1 MIKFRSRNRIPVL
14 TWIDPKSGAAIVR
27 CSQPLTGMQR
37 GRCSEDEQ
45 LLASI
50 IRTVPKAGQLHI
62 FDARPKAN
70 AVANTAKGTPP
81 HTFHCTRNTDTMVVV
96 LGAGYEVLANYQNCS
111 LSFLGIN
118 NIHVIRDSQKK
129 VRLCARVRGR
139 VWTHVC

>member
-1 MIKFRSRNRIPVL
+1 VIKFRSRNRIPVL

-81 HTFHCTRNTDTMVVV
+81 HTFHR
-96 LGAGYEVLANYQNCS
+96 
-111 LSFLGIN
+111 
-118 NIHVIRDSQKK
+118 
-129 VRLCARVRGR
+129 
-139 VWTHVC
+139 THDAILMS

>member
-1 MIKFRSRNRIPVL
+1 MRLIQELLPAVIKFRSRNRIPVL

-81 HTFHCTRNTDTMVVV
+81 HTFHRTR
-96 LGAGYEVLANYQNCS
+96 
-111 LSFLGIN
+111 
-118 NIHVIRDSQKK
+118 
-129 VRLCARVRGR
+129 
-139 VWTHVC
+139 THTILMS